1 VGLLLGA
8 DEDGVRDGC
17 ILGWSDGRNDGDVV
31 GVSLGVLVMAVGADD
46 CMLVGDIDVG
56 NNGMSVGEVVGAID
70 GILLGELVG
79 NELGTAVGNSVG
91 TKDGT

>member
-1 VGLLLGA
+1 M
-8 DEDGVRDGC
+8 
-17 ILGWSDGRNDGDVV
+17 
-31 GVSLGVLVMAVGADD
+31 LVMVVAGADD

-79 NELGTAVGNSVG
+79 NELGTAVG
-91 TKDGT
+91 